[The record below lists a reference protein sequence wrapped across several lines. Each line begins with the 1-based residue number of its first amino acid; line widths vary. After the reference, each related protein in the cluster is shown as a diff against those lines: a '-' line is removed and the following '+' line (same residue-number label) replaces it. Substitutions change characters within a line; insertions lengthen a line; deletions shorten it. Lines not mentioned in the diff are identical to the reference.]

1 MLHLL
6 PPVRIHAWGGLGSQL
21 FAVALAEEFTASF
34 PKRSLTIVLHTGGVT
49 RRLPEVTEL
58 FPHFEYQYEEDFQLR
73 KVSSAEAPNLP
84 KYAFKGI
91 VKNILVSIGFLTEC
105 NDNVSIEKL
114 RPWVLSIR
122 GHYSYRVISADFLR
136 QLGARTLTL
145 SNLDLAEF
153 KEDCALHYRLG
164 DLLTL
169 SEKNPISAFRLASEY
184 ELINRQIQFPK
195 LTVFSDSP
203 AEVLSRLTPLIPDKV
218 KVLDI
223 PTTQVIASSVCSR
236 YFIGTSSKVSFWIAA
251 IRSVVHGNRSA
262 LPGENFT
269 QYASLMGN
277 CIHLID
283 GY

>member
-1 MLHLL
+1 MPNLL

-21 FAVALAEEFTASF
+21 FAVALAEEFAASF

-58 FPHFEYQYEEDFQLR
+58 FPHFQYQYEEDFELR
-73 KVSSAEAPNLP
+73 KVSSAQDPQPP
-84 KYAFKGI
+84 KYSLKG
-91 VKNILVSIGFLTEC
+91 VAKNILVSIGFLADC
-105 NDNVSIEKL
+105 DDNNSIEKL

-122 GHYSYRVISADFLR
+122 GHYSYRVINPNFLR
-136 QLGARTLTL
+136 QLGERALTL
-145 SNLDLAEF
+145 SNLDLTEF

-169 SEKNPISAFRLASEY
+169 SVKNPISATRLASEY
-184 ELINRQIQFPK
+184 KLINKQIPFRK

-203 AEVLSRLTPLIPDKV
+203 SEVLGRLTPLIQDEV
-218 KVLDI
+218 RVLDL
-223 PTTQVIASSVCSR
+223 PTTQVIASAVCSR

-251 IRSVVHGNRSA
+251 IRSVVHRNQSA
-262 LPGENFT
+262 LPGENFN

-277 CIHLID
+277 HIHLID
-283 GY
+283 RY